1 MKLKSE
7 KLRGPGELKSSKRE
21 RQSTN
26 KGALRFS
33 SLRLATAFTLCAF
46 PFSRALAQHQ
56 PRLEFTLPALD
67 ALTKDGPTIRAL
79 AVVSDADTKGLLESG
94 FPARL
99 HFRVELWSAGRVFDA
114 MRSSSEWDVFVY
126 YDGLGKKYRV
136 VRVEGDGESI
146 TSAGQFGSFE
156 EMIKEVERPQRV
168 ALRAARQ
175 KNRQYYIGV
184 VDVESMSLT
193 DLDEV
198 ERWLRGEL
206 QPAVRGQGNPGTALG
221 RGIRRMFVRLLGAE
235 RRNLQARSRTF
246 VVP

>member
-1 MKLKSE
+1 MMGARKDHFAPCGW
-7 KLRGPGELKSSKRE
+7 RA
-21 RQSTN
+21 STVFTLC
-26 KGALRFS
+26 ALRFS
-33 SLRLATAFTLCAF
+33 TLVALCVF
-46 PFSRALAQHQ
+46 PFSTLRAQRQ
-56 PRLEFTLPALD
+56 PRLEFTLPKAE

-79 AVVSDADTKGLLESG
+79 DVVSDAETKGLLESG

-114 MRSSSEWDVFVY
+114 MRSSAEWDLFIY

-156 EMIKEVERPQRV
+156 EMTREVERAQRV
-168 ALRAARQ
+168 PVRAARQ
-175 KNRQYYIGV
+175 KNRQYFIGV
-184 VDVESMSLT
+184 LDVESMSLT

-206 QPAVRGQGNPGTALG
+206 QPAVRGDGNPGTALG
-221 RGIRRMFVRLLGAE
+221 RGIRRVFVRLLGAE

>member
-1 MKLKSE
+1 MSAGWGAQRKLAQGASRSA
-7 KLRGPGELKSSKRE
+7 LC
-21 RQSTN
+21 
-26 KGALRFS
+26 ALRS
-33 SLRLATAFTLCAF
+33 STLIALCAF
-46 PFSRALAQHQ
+46 PFSASFAQRQ
-56 PRLEFTLPALD
+56 PRLDFTLPAAE
-67 ALTKDGPTIRAL
+67 ALTREGPTIRAL
-79 AVVSDADTKGLLESG
+79 DVVSDPETKGLLESG

-99 HFRVELWSAGRVFDA
+99 HFRIELWSAGRVFDA
-114 MRSSSEWDVFVY
+114 MRSSVEWDLFIY
-126 YDGLGKKYRV
+126 YDALGKRYRV

-168 ALRAARQ
+168 PVRAVKQRS
-175 KNRQYYIGV
+175 RQYYIGV
-184 VDVESMSLT
+184 LDVESMSLT

-206 QPAVRGQGNPGTALG
+206 QPAVRGDGNPGTALG
-221 RGIRRMFVRLLGAE
+221 RGIRRVFVRLLGAE

>member
-1 MKLKSE
+1 MQRAVLLSV
-7 KLRGPGELKSSKRE
+7 L
-21 RQSTN
+21 
-26 KGALRFS
+26 
-33 SLRLATAFTLCAF
+33 LAAAPL
-46 PFSRALAQHQ
+46 SAQRQ
-56 PRLEFTLPALD
+56 PRLEFTLPAPE

-79 AVVSDADTKGLLESG
+79 DVVSDGETKGLLESG

-114 MRSSSEWDVFVY
+114 MRASTEWDLFIY

-136 VRVEGDGESI
+136 VRVEGDGESV

-156 EMIKEVERPQRV
+156 EMIREVERPQRMPLK
-168 ALRAARQ
+168 ASAQR
-175 KNRQYYIGV
+175 NRQYYIGV
-184 VDVESMSLT
+184 LDVESMSLT

-206 QPAVRGQGNPGTALG
+206 QPAVRGKGNPGTALG
-221 RGIRRMFVRLLGAE
+221 RGIRQVFVRLLGAE

-246 VVP
+246 VVPE